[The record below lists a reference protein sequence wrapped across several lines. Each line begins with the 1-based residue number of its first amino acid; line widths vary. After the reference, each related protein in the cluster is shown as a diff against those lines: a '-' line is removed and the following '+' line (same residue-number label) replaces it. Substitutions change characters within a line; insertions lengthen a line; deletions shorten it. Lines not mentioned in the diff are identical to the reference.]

1 MNKLL
6 SKLIIS
12 IAIGIIVSQLVGNLT
27 KVTRYYWY
35 VSPKSEVTYERFM
48 EEKET
53 KLNAKHYKEEKHFN
67 KSNALTYGL
76 ISFSIVAIALFSP
89 GIFKKPKN

>member
-27 KVTRYYWY
+27 KVSRYYWY
-35 VSPKSEVTYERFM
+35 GSTKSEVTYEEFM
-48 EEKET
+48 EGKD
-53 KLNAKHYKEEKHFN
+53 LNEEYREEKYFN
-67 KSNALTYGL
+67 KSNSLTYGL
-76 ISFSIVAIALFSP
+76 ISFSFIAIALFTP
-89 GIFKKPKN
+89 EIFKNSKN